1 MFQLPQQQNKPCGLL
16 QTEETGAQ
24 SHSPAFGCWDGTSGN
39 PAPGSRCLRLF
50 ARKIYLQLWSL
61 TMGTLSS
68 SPGSLG
74 YRSCCVMGTVFLLL
88 TAAEPSSPRARGL
101 GVISAMPLALRIPLT
116 LSSPPSLEKQAQR
129 MSCWGRAKRG
139 AETEESQTAPAI
151 PPCASSPSCLTSER
165 KSNAGR
171 RKEKERGSAQVGQEC
186 TSIPSELS

>member
-1 MFQLPQQQNKPCGLL
+1 M
-16 QTEETGAQ
+16 
-24 SHSPAFGCWDGTSGN
+24 
-39 PAPGSRCLRLF
+39 
-50 ARKIYLQLWSL
+50 
-61 TMGTLSS
+61 
-68 SPGSLG
+68 
-74 YRSCCVMGTVFLLL
+74 MGTVFLLL

-129 MSCWGRAKRG
+129 MSCWGRTKRG

>member
-16 QTEETGAQ
+16 QSEETGAQ

-74 YRSCCVMGTVFLLL
+74 YRSYCAMGTVFLLL

-101 GVISAMPLALRIPLT
+101 GVIPAMPLAMRIPLT
-116 LSSPPSLEKQAQR
+116 LSSPLSLEKQAQR
-129 MSCWGRAKRG
+129 MSCWGRAKQG
-139 AETEESQTAPAI
+139 AETEASQTAPAI
-151 PPCASSPSCLTSER
+151 PSCASSPSCPQREKATL
-165 KSNAGR
+165 AGGKKR
-171 RKEKERGSAQVGQEC
+171 SGVLHR
-186 TSIPSELS
+186 